1 MEKIICSKDDP
12 RVEAHKVHEEDKMLD
27 LEPTLFDAMAGNF
40 PDEDDDDFGSDADEA
55 EGQGDLKEDVGGDSD
70 FED

>member
-1 MEKIICSKDDP
+1 
-12 RVEAHKVHEEDKMLD
+12 MLD